1 MIKSRIFWYW
11 NTDTNLYLR
20 TYVSTFRI
28 LCRSVFLQNNHWTS
42 FSRHS
47 SYTKVQWSYTS
58 RQIAIDCVD
67 DDPLTSNIRQVLKLK
82 ILVIQSPRFMMHRH
96 GGPVMQLPMFHIGEQ
111 SSSRPYCNVTPMILI
126 TCQRGQL
133 VMTAHQRYH
142 HGSATVQVVAMPK
155 RWIICMLVHLFDWI
169 CLVCTAK
176 YYIISSN
183 SYIFSQF
190 W

>member
-47 SYTKVQWSYTS
+47 SYNKVRWSNTS

-67 DDPLTSNIRQVLKLK
+67 VDPLTSNIRQVLKLK
-82 ILVIQSPRFMMHRH
+82 ILVIQLSRFMTHRH
-96 GGPVMQLPMFHIGEQ
+96 GGPVMQLPISHIGEQ
-111 SSSRPYCNVTPMILI
+111 SSSRPYCNVTPMLLI
-126 TCQRGQL
+126 TCQRG
-133 VMTAHQRYH
+133 TIGD
-142 HGSATVQVVAMPK
+142 GSTSTVPP
-155 RWIICMLVHLFDWI
+155 WIRNNTVSCNAEKMNSMYACSPFRLDMLGL
-169 CLVCTAK
+169 
-176 YYIISSN
+176 YS
-183 SYIFSQF
+183 
-190 W
+190 